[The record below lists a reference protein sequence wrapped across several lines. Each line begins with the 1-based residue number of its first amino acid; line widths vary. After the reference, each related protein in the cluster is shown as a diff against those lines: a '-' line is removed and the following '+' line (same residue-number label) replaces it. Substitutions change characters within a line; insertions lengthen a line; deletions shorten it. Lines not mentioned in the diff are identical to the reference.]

1 MRDKILSGFREIAY
15 ESGFHR
21 ATVNELSARTGI
33 SKRTIYRYFR
43 SKDEMVAAVMSR
55 IMEEV
60 IENTDKYLNEENPV
74 KAITGFINS
83 INNSLQVISPIMI
96 NDLQKRYPE
105 IWQNIEDFRSKRL
118 KKIINNILKNNRG
131 HFRAIIPEVF
141 VAAVLSSTR
150 EVINP
155 NFILK
160 HNLTIEQAIN
170 SLFEILFYGIIEKE
184 N

>member
-1 MRDKILSGFREIAY
+1 LRDKILAGFKDIAY
-15 ESGFHR
+15 EFGFHR
-21 ATVNELSARTGI
+21 ATINELSARTGI

-43 SKDEMVAAVMSR
+43 SKDEMVAAVMDQ
-55 IMEEV
+55 IMEKV
-60 IENTDKYLNEENPV
+60 IEKTDKHINKENPIEAISGFIN
-74 KAITGFINS
+74 AITG
-83 INNSLQVISPIMI
+83 SLQVISPLMI
-96 NDLQKRYPE
+96 YDLQKRYPE

-118 KKIINNILKNNRG
+118 KKIINNILKNNQG

-141 VAAVLSSTR
+141 IAAALSSTK

-170 SLFEILFYGIIEKE
+170 SLFEILFYGVIEKDK
-184 N
+184 